1 MANLVDVKVQGGAA
15 LDKALLKIGHKAAG
29 SKVKRAMRNAL
40 KPLQDKI
47 RERIVSDLNTMH
59 AQVRAVYSKQIG
71 ISVNVVRGGVR
82 GRIKTNSKKVNTG
95 KSFRNFA
102 RLAHLFEG
110 GTKPHTIEQ
119 PKRKRTIKHPGIK
132 ANPIWEETFNN
143 LQPRIEEEFRNFL
156 FEDLFGR

>member
-47 RERIVSDLNTMH
+47 RAEVLSDLDAMN
-59 AQVRAVYSKQIG
+59 AQSRAVYAKQIG
-71 ISVNVVRGGVR
+71 ASVDIVKGGVR
-82 GRIKTNSKKVNTG
+82 GRIRTKSTKAKTKRGLT
-95 KSFRNFA
+95 NFA
-102 RLAHLFEG
+102 RFAHMFEG

-119 PKRKRTIKHPGIK
+119 PKRGRTIKHPGIK
-132 ANPIWEETFNN
+132 ADPIWEESFKN